1 MTFRS
6 DPDASHLVVRR
17 GKCDAPIADIAE
29 SVA

>member
-1 MTFRS
+1 MTSRS

-17 GKCDAPIADIAE
+17 GICDAPIEDMAE